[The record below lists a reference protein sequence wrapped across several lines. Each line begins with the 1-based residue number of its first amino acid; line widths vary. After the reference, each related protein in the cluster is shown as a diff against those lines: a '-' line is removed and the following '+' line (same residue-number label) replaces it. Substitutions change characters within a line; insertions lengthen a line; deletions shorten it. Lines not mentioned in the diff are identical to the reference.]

1 MTAPVSISHRGVTT
15 LHLNSKARDPLVRR
29 LLLIVLGSAVLFSA
43 CSSAA
48 QTAAPTPT
56 PTPTP
61 TTTPVPTPT
70 PSPAVAP
77 ADAGWIVLTPP
88 GDGFTSKFPGQPK
101 LTTTTTTTKEGPTPT
116 SVWEYLA
123 STDLDYNVAM
133 WQYPAGSTTGIAASA
148 IYDGA
153 IIGMDSTN
161 GLTLSTQSDNSLN
174 GHAGRAFT
182 LSGATYKIQ
191 GELVLVGDNL
201 YMAYGTY
208 APTVDMAGVT
218 AFLADF
224 QLTA

>member
-1 MTAPVSISHRGVTT
+1 MRH
-15 LHLNSKARDPLVRR
+15 
-29 LLLIVLGSAVLFSA
+29 LLLIVLGSAILFSA
-43 CSSAA
+43 CTSAA

-56 PTPTP
+56 PTPAPTPTPTPTP
-61 TTTPVPTPT
+61 TTTPAPTPT
-70 PSPAVAP
+70 PSPTVTP
-77 ADAGWIVLTPP
+77 ADAGWIILAPP
-88 GDGFTSKFPGQPK
+88 GGGFTSKFPGEPK
-101 LTTTTTTTKEGPTPT
+101 LTKTTTSTKEGPTPT

-133 WQYPAGSTTGIAASA
+133 WQYPAGSTTGMAASA
-148 IYDGA
+148 IYDSA
-153 IIGMDSTN
+153 ITGMDSAN
-161 GLTLSTQSDNSLN
+161 HLTLSTQSDNSLN

>member
-1 MTAPVSISHRGVTT
+1 
-15 LHLNSKARDPLVRR
+15 VRR

-56 PTPTP
+56 PT
-61 TTTPVPTPT
+61 TTPAPTPT
-70 PSPAVAP
+70 PSPTLAP

-101 LTTTTTTTKEGPTPT
+101 LTTTTTTAKEGPTPT

-123 STDLDYNVAM
+123 NADLDYNVAM
-133 WQYPAGSTTGIAASA
+133 WQYPAGSTTGMAASA

-153 IIGMDSTN
+153 ITGMDSTN

-208 APTVDMAGVT
+208 APTVDIAGVT

>member
-1 MTAPVSISHRGVTT
+1 M
-15 LHLNSKARDPLVRR
+15 
-29 LLLIVLGSAVLFSA
+29 VLGSAILFSA

-61 TTTPVPTPT
+61 APTPT
-70 PSPAVAP
+70 PPPTLAP

-88 GDGFTSKFPGQPK
+88 GGGFTAKFPATPK

-133 WQYPAGSTTGIAASA
+133 WKYPAGSTTGIGASA
-148 IYDGA
+148 IYDSGIA
-153 IIGMDSTN
+153 GMDSTN
-161 GLTLSTQSDNSLN
+161 GLTLSTQRDITLN
-174 GHAGRAFT
+174 GHVGRAFT
-182 LSGATYKIQ
+182 LKGATYSLQ

-201 YMAYGTY
+201 YMATGSY
-208 APTVDMAGVT
+208 APTVDTAGVT